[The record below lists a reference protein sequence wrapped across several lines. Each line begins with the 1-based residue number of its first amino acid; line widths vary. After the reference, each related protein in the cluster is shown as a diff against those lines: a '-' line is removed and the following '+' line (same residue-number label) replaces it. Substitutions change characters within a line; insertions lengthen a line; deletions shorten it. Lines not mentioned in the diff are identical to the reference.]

1 MLSCPIAAANLRLD
15 NTSVLFLRVQYGF
28 AVANSMSLA
37 QAALD
42 YPVTI
47 RRVYIDGL

>member
-1 MLSCPIAAANLRLD
+1 MLSCSIAAANLRLD
-15 NTSVLFLRVQYGF
+15 DTTIHFLQVQYGF
-28 AVANSMSLA
+28 AVANTMSLA

>member
-1 MLSCPIAAANLRLD
+1 MLSCPIAAANMRLD
-15 NTSVLFLRVQYGF
+15 DSTVHFLRVQYGF

-37 QAALD
+37 QAAFD
-42 YPVTI
+42 YTVTI